1 MICMETIAKIR
12 HLYHKE
18 ALSIRA
24 TTLKLNLNRRT
35 VKKHIQQT
43 LVLTYQK
50 TAKHY
55 PQFVA

>member
-1 MICMETIAKIR
+1 METIAKIR